1 MAENTELTTTHAAS
15 TASAADGFT
24 FVEDDDTAS
33 FYVILPD
40 GEETDW
46 SEDTEIAVFDDGEL
60 TYAATNCDDY
70 PGMQPGVVYAIGG
83 GSGSVMPTT
92 IENYADLP
100 DEEEEDEDEGD
111 EADPATDDADDEEEE
126 LEAEDPDAE

>member
-1 MAENTELTTTHAAS
+1 MAENTELTSNTGV
-15 TASAADGFT
+15 ASATNGFT

-70 PGMQPGVVYAIGG
+70 PGMRPGVVYAIG

-111 EADPATDDADDEEEE
+111 EADSTANDPDEEEE